1 MSSIE
6 ELPPVQQKVLASLEL
21 WGNEEMK
28 KENYSKLL
36 NSIHELKES
45 SQFDQIKHELDTLFE
60 PEVSQV
66 QVKKRKLLYDK
77 IDGTLLQLT
86 NEYDNGQLTQ
96 TDLAIMLGKAVKVN
110 KTKK

>member
-1 MSSIE
+1 MSNYKIKHKMSSIE

-60 PEVSQV
+60 
-66 QVKKRKLLYDK
+66 R
-77 IDGTLLQLT
+77 
-86 NEYDNGQLTQ
+86 
-96 TDLAIMLGKAVKVN
+96 
-110 KTKK
+110 

>member
-1 MSSIE
+1 
-6 ELPPVQQKVLASLEL
+6 
-21 WGNEEMK
+21 
-28 KENYSKLL
+28 
-36 NSIHELKES
+36 
-45 SQFDQIKHELDTLFE
+45 
-60 PEVSQV
+60 

>member
-1 MSSIE
+1 MGFGIG
-6 ELPPVQQKVLASLEL
+6 L
-21 WGNEEMK
+21 
-28 KENYSKLL
+28 
-36 NSIHELKES
+36 IHLGVRRLKDE
-45 SQFDQIKHELDTLFE
+45 HEFQHHKA
-60 PEVSQV
+60 EVSQV